1 MHHTRSSRK
10 FRGKRRSSLPEKRP
24 DDRCAGTIVAELP
37 MLHLAL
43 PTAIEPLT
51 SAAGGGGGHRR
62 ELQRS
67 SGSADRVRIT
77 VQATAP
83 TAEETDRAIAGFQ
96 AFAANGR
103 RRQQEAGHGDA
114 AAMCTA
120 ELAEKDAELAEKDA
134 AHAATNVQMAELM
147 AEKDAE
153 IEALR
158 HELKKK

>member
-1 MHHTRSSRK
+1 
-10 FRGKRRSSLPEKRP
+10 
-24 DDRCAGTIVAELP
+24 

-67 SGSADRVRIT
+67 SGSADRGRIT